1 MVSRKRL
8 SEQEFLASVRQYWSS
23 YAVARETDSDGKPG
37 RHVLPGSL
45 AENAFYR
52 FDLES
57 MTALRHAIEDMALE
71 EANGRLVSAFA
82 CAKSFE
88 AHRERYTHL
97 AATVEQVEI
106 ILPGPLPRRVPH
118 ARWLKDARGGCKSY
132 SLTAYEG
139 RRHQAIVIGRH
150 AHPAKA
156 TDEEFEGFY
165 SFNPQLIG
173 RLRTEVMELAAGR
186 LPVLR
191 EFHRLRLID
200 QVSKQIHCEFAREE
214 EAISV
219 AMQRLL
225 LDGQRYQ
232 ATHFASDLEQGL
244 SRLFQWKNRVPEI
257 LARADQSS

>member
-8 SEQEFLASVRQYWSS
+8 SEQEFLASVRQYWSN
-23 YAVARETDSDGKPG
+23 YAVARETDSEGKPG
-37 RHVLPGSL
+37 RHVLPGGLS
-45 AENAFYR
+45 ENAFYR

-71 EANGRLVSAFA
+71 EANGRLVSAFGS
-82 CAKSFE
+82 AKSFE

-106 ILPGPLPRRVPH
+106 ILPGPWPRKVPH
-118 ARWLKDARGGCKSY
+118 ARFVKAAPGACRSY

-150 AHPAKA
+150 VHAA
-156 TDEEFEGFY
+156 TAAEQEFEGFY
-165 SFNPQLIG
+165 SFNAPLIG
-173 RLRTEVMELAAGR
+173 RLRIEAMKLAAGR
-186 LPVLR
+186 LPVLQ
-191 EFHRLRLID
+191 EFHRMRLID

-214 EAISV
+214 EALSA

-225 LDGQRYQ
+225 LDGRRYQ

-244 SRLFQWKNRVPEI
+244 SRLFLWKSRVPEI
-257 LARADQSS
+257 LARAGQGS